1 MECIKGTRM
10 PVDYCWEIWYDDVFL
25 GYSYAHD
32 ADTAISKSLS
42 ISGVASMYRC
52 TADELTARSV

>member
-1 MECIKGTRM
+1 MIN
-10 PVDYCWEIWYDDVFL
+10 YCWEIWCDDVFL

-42 ISGVASMYRC
+42 LGGVASMYGR
-52 TADELTARSV
+52 TAGELKARFV